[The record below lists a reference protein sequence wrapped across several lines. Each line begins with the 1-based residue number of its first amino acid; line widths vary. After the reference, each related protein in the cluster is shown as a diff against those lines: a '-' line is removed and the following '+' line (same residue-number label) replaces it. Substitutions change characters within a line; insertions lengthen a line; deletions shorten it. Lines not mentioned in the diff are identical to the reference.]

1 MSRLALTPVNV
12 PVSASN
18 IATPTLRTGDM
29 YYNTVNG
36 LMIYN
41 GATWIPAG
49 FGRDID
55 GGLADNE
62 AILDGGYPDTTSTQT
77 FDGGT
82 P

>member
-1 MSRLALTPVNV
+1 MSRLALVPLNV

-18 IATPTLRTGDM
+18 ISTPTLRQGDM

-36 LMIYN
+36 LMIYT
-41 GATWIPAG
+41 GSAWIPAG
-49 FGRDID
+49 FGRD
-55 GGLADNE
+55 
-62 AILDGGYPDTTSTQT
+62 LDGGDFDSIAPIEGGDTSTTATQS